1 MRIEGS
7 AYVVDISRSQ
17 AIRKE
22 NTQTEAAQGAR
33 PPARVITFDRV
44 ELSPQAKE
52 MQKLK
57 GELEE
62 LPEVRMDRVALAK
75 QKLQDGSLRVEA
87 STLAQKLLDAYKTR

>member
-22 NTQTEAAQGAR
+22 NSQAEGAQGAR

-44 ELSPQAKE
+44 ELSPKAKE

-57 GELEE
+57 GDLEQ
-62 LPEVRMDRVALAK
+62 LPEVRMDRVALAR
-75 QKLQDGSLRVEA
+75 QKLQDGSLRVEGA
-87 STLAQKLLDAYKTR
+87 TLAQRMLDAYKTR